1 MDELTRF
8 ARHLIEQL
16 GVSSEGVHRAIP
28 VASLRETVLPY
39 RKHRRALGVE
49 SVEDYETVLLRLV
62 AGERGYLR
70 TTPAEAAE
78 RCRNELAQA
87 TPDLAVLDEVADATI
102 QVTSMA
108 AAQIVDDGAARA
120 DRGDGGDRADS
131 AVRADSE
138 VSEDSGVSEVSPL
151 RRPVRPVRPARP
163 SSPSSP
169 SPPSP
174 PTSPTS
180 PSSCRHCDH
189 ALPAGRQVVFCPW
202 CGQRLIPFTCPRCG
216 TELNSEW
223 RHCITCGAEVKDPFR
238 YA

>member
-62 AGERGYLR
+62 AGERGFLR
-70 TTPAEAAE
+70 TVPAEAAE

-87 TPDLAVLDEVADATI
+87 TPDLAVLDEVAGATV

-108 AAQIVDDGAARA
+108 AAQIVDDGGVREV
-120 DRGDGGDRADS
+120 S

-138 VSEDSGVSEVSPL
+138 VGEVSEVSPP
-151 RRPVRPVRPARP
+151 RRTVRPNRPT
-163 SSPSSP
+163 SPTSRTSP

-174 PTSPTS
+174 PSPPSS
-180 PSSCRHCDH
+180 PSPPTCRHCDH
-189 ALPAGRQVVFCPW
+189 AVPAGRQVVFCPW
-202 CGQRLIPFTCPRCG
+202 CGQRLIPFTCSRCG
-216 TELNSEW
+216 TELSSEW

>member
-87 TPDLAVLDEVADATI
+87 TPDLAVLDEVAGATV

-108 AAQIVDDGAARA
+108 AAQIVDDGADGRTGGRA
-120 DRGDGGDRADS
+120 VSEVGP
-131 AVRADSE
+131 VSE
-138 VSEDSGVSEVSPL
+138 VSEVSSP
-151 RRPVRPVRPARP
+151 RRSVRPTRPTPPTPPTPTASPTPP
-163 SSPSSP
+163 SASTA
-169 SPPSP
+169 SPPDR
-174 PTSPTS
+174 PTAV
-180 PSSCRHCDH
+180 SCRHCDH

-216 TELNSEW
+216 TELSSEW

>member
-16 GVSSEGVHRAIP
+16 GASSEGVHRAIP

-87 TPDLAVLDEVADATI
+87 TPDLAVLDEVAGATVQI
-102 QVTSMA
+102 TSMA
-108 AAQIVDDGAARA
+108 AAQIVDGADGRSGGRA
-120 DRGDGGDRADS
+120 VEGVSEVGPVSEVG
-131 AVRADSE
+131 ADSE
-138 VSEDSGVSEVSPL
+138 VSEDSGVSPL

-163 SSPSSP
+163 SPP
-169 SPPSP
+169 SPPS
-174 PTSPTS
+174 SPTS
-180 PSSCRHCDH
+180 QSSPSCRHCDH

-216 TELNSEW
+216 TELSSEW

>member
-1 MDELTRF
+1 VDELTRF

-70 TTPAEAAE
+70 TIPAEAAE
-78 RCRNELAQA
+78 RCRSELAQA
-87 TPDLAVLDEVADATI
+87 TPDLAVLDEVAGATV

-108 AAQIVDDGAARA
+108 AAQIVDDGA
-120 DRGDGGDRADS
+120 
-131 AVRADSE
+131 VRAVGE
-138 VSEDSGVSEVSPL
+138 VGEVREVREVSPS
-151 RRPVRPVRPARP
+151 RRTVRPNRPDRP
-163 SSPSSP
+163 TSTTSLSSPT
-169 SPPSP
+169 P
-174 PTSPTS
+174 PTSPSPTPPTS
-180 PSSCRHCDH
+180 ACRHCDH
-189 ALPAGRQVVFCPW
+189 AIPAGRQVVFCPW

-216 TELNSEW
+216 TELSSEW

>member
-16 GVSSEGVHRAIP
+16 GVSSEGVHRPIA

-87 TPDLAVLDEVADATI
+87 TPDLGVLDEVAGATI

-108 AAQIVDDGAARA
+108 AAQIVDGADGRSSGRA
-120 DRGDGGDRADS
+120 VE
-131 AVRADSE
+131 AVSEVEPVSE
-138 VSEDSGVSEVSPL
+138 VSEASAP
-151 RRPVRPVRPARP
+151 RRSVRPTRPTQSTTPAP
-163 SSPSSP
+163 ASSPT
-169 SPPSP
+169 PPSASTATP
-174 PTSPTS
+174 PDRPTAL
-180 PSSCRHCDH
+180 SCRHCDH

-202 CGQRLIPFTCPRCG
+202 CGQRLIPFTCPRCA
-216 TELNSEW
+216 TELSSEW

>member
-1 MDELTRF
+1 VDELTRF

-120 DRGDGGDRADS
+120 D
-131 AVRADSE
+131 SE